1 MYAYFID
8 EWTSDKKYRRE
19 TDRLDLLLTQH
30 GLSGRRIKLNR
41 LFDLEDGIKK
51 AAFSGA
57 RTFVAVGNDGT
68 VSRLLNALVKLREED
83 GVVMATSEENANRA
97 HRFRAGA
104 SLAVLPI
111 GKEAQTI
118 ASALGCPRLFDG
130 VAALKRQRTVVVDLG
145 CLNQRH
151 YFITQA
157 RFGPKVALGFA
168 KYSVSSLRPEH
179 EVMVCNTSLFDPK
192 ASLASGAAGGYF
204 NPSDGR
210 LEAIITYP
218 AGQAG
223 FGGLLGGDPARKRPA
238 VECLFQITKLKIL
251 SPRKIINV
259 MADVAKQFS
268 APVRV
273 EVVPQALRVVV
284 GEGFRG

>member
-8 EWTSDKKYRRE
+8 EWTGEKKYRRE

-30 GLSGRRIKLNR
+30 GLSGRRTKLNR

-51 AAFSGA
+51 AAFSGV

-68 VSRLLNALVKLREED
+68 ASRLLNVLVKLRQED
-83 GVVMATSEENANRA
+83 DVVVAKSEAEASRA
-97 HRFRAGA
+97 HHFRSGLA
-104 SLAVLPI
+104 LAVLPI
-111 GKEAQTI
+111 GKEAQTM
-118 ASALGCPRLFDG
+118 AYALGCPCLADG
-130 VAALKRQRTVVVDLG
+130 VAALKRQRTIVIDLG
-145 CLNQRH
+145 LLNQRH
-151 YFITQA
+151 YFITRA

-168 KYSVSSLRPEH
+168 KYSVSSLRTEH
-179 EVMVCNTSLFDPK
+179 EVMVCNTSLFGSK
-192 ASLASGAAGGYF
+192 TVATAGAASEYF

-218 AGQAG
+218 VGQAG
-223 FGGLLGGDPARKRPA
+223 FGGLLGGDPAQKRPA
-238 VECLFQITKLKIL
+238 IECLFQITKLKIL

-259 MADVAKQFS
+259 TADVAREFS

-273 EVVPQALRVVV
+273 EVAPQALRVVV
-284 GEGFRG
+284 GEGFRR